1 MFREEVGGVPL
12 AVREQGQG
20 PAVLLVH
27 GTAPPLWGTLPG
39 LLARTHR
46 VIEYDRRSFGASPGQ
61 RPKDLGRHAEDAAAL
76 LTRLDAGPALV
87 VGWSM
92 GGMVALELACR
103 QPQLAAGLVLLEPP
117 FRAKRQP
124 RPAMLSAVGGAV
136 LLGRLGRP
144 EAGAERFLRWA
155 LRRRDG
161 SSAFADAG
169 PQWREAVRRDSA
181 AIVAELD
188 AHLPVDDRAI
198 AALRMPIRILV
209 GSLTDRV
216 FAVAAHRLRTL
227 VRGGELSEVAGSGHA
242 LPFDASLGTAAAVG
256 RLVPA

>member
-1 MFREEVGGVPL
+1 
-12 AVREQGQG
+12 
-20 PAVLLVH
+20 
-27 GTAPPLWGTLPG
+27 
-39 LLARTHR
+39 
-46 VIEYDRRSFGASPGQ
+46 
-61 RPKDLGRHAEDAAAL
+61 
-76 LTRLDAGPALV
+76 
-87 VGWSM
+87 M

-103 QPQLAAGLVLLEPP
+103 QPELVAGLVLLEPP

-136 LLGRLGRP
+136 LLGRLGRR

-169 PQWREAVRRDSA
+169 PRWREAVRRDSA

-188 AHLPVDDRAI
+188 AHVPVDERAI

-216 FAVAAHRLRTL
+216 FAVAARRLQSL
-227 VRGGELSEVAGSGHA
+227 GGELAEIAGSGHA
-242 LPFDASLGTAAAVG
+242 LPFDAGASTAAAVLAA
-256 RLVPA
+256 R